1 MQDQAKP
8 CLNAEVL
15 LVFVPKVERQTQDP
29 YFGRGGGFGDLRR
42 GDGGLGGGGSEWTPP
57 GRRYGRE
64 DLEDDFMSNRR
75 PGWSPPGREEW
86 RPSPSRRDD
95 GDDDADR
102 KDGDGRGGRGPSR
115 RGGWGDD
122 GGFRGKP
129 L

>member
-1 MQDQAKP
+1 M
-8 CLNAEVL
+8 L
-15 LVFVPKVERQTQDP
+15 LQVERQTQDP
-29 YFGRGGGFGDLRR
+29 YFGRGGGFRDVRR
-42 GDGGLGGGGSEWTPP
+42 GDGGLGGGGSEWAPP
-57 GRRYGRE
+57 GRRFGRE
-64 DLEDDFMSNRR
+64 DLEDDYMSNRR

-95 GDDDADR
+95 DDD
-102 KDGDGRGGRGPSR
+102 DGDRGAGGQRGGGPSR